1 MKPCAIRR
9 FVLLLTLAG
18 LVITASPAGAEEPND
33 FARWETAIAAFEKKD
48 REQPPPKESV
58 LFVGSSSIRLWSLAE
73 FFPGQEFIN
82 RGFGGSEIADSNH
95 FADRIILKH
104 QPRTVVLYAG
114 DNDIAKGKTATRVAA
129 DFRTFVQTVRAKLPK
144 ANVLFIAIKPS
155 IKRWNLSETM
165 QAANREIQSICDD
178 DDRLSYIDI
187 WKPMLG
193 DDGRPR
199 AELFAK
205 DGLHLNSDG
214 YKLWTAVLG
223 PHLEKSRKP

>member
-1 MKPCAIRR
+1 M
-9 FVLLLTLAG
+9 
-18 LVITASPAGAEEPND
+18 
-33 FARWETAIAAFEKKD
+33 
-48 REQPPPKESV
+48 
-58 LFVGSSSIRLWSLAE
+58 
-73 FFPGQEFIN
+73 
-82 RGFGGSEIADSNH
+82 
-95 FADRIILKH
+95 
-104 QPRTVVLYAG
+104 YAG

>member
-1 MKPCAIRR
+1 MKVYTFER
-9 FVLLLTLAG
+9 VLLLLA
-18 LVITASPAGAEEPND
+18 LSVIVTVASPVGADEPNG
-33 FARWETAIAAFEKKD
+33 FARWEEAISAFEKQDRKQPRPKD
-48 REQPPPKESV
+48 AV
-58 LFVGSSSIRLWSLAE
+58 LFVGSSSIRLWKLSE
-73 FFPGQEFIN
+73 YFPKEKLIN

-104 QPRTVVLYAG
+104 QPHTIVLYAG
-114 DNDIAKGKTATRVAA
+114 DNDIAKGKTVKRVTA
-129 DFRTFVQTVRAKLPK
+129 DFRTFMKTVREKLPQ
-144 ANVLFIAIKPS
+144 ANILFIAIKPS

-165 QAANREIQSICDD
+165 LAANREIQSICDD
-178 DDRLSYIDI
+178 NDRLSFVDI

-214 YKLWTAVLG
+214 YKLWTKVLN
-223 PHLEKSRKP
+223 PHLEKPGKP